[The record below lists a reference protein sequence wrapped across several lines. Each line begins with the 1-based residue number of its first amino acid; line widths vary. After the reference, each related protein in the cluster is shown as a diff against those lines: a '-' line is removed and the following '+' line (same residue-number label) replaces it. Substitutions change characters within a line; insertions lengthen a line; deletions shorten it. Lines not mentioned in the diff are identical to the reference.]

1 MGYSPKYLSTFSFR
15 KSESRKL
22 AERECESGVGHD
34 TTLWTDRP
42 GLDSGDSG
50 LFSFS
55 FSFFKAILSLELVK
69 PNFVTLFVVSFF
81 LGNYSPPNK
90 RNDKAMLSIDY
101 GLVPFK
107 VFVHR

>member
-1 MGYSPKYLSTFSFR
+1 MVYSHKYLSTFSFR
-15 KSESRKL
+15 KSERESWQR
-22 AERECESGVGHD
+22 ERVRVGHD